1 MGRIWDKQ
9 LYNDF
14 VSTSNAFARPAPSMT
29 PVVLSEKSPV
39 PTLWLDTSVGIK
51 LAKILRGEKL
61 NTIEVERGLRLREL
75 IIDLVKKGKLLCP
88 EAGQQEEYEAD
99 RLDSEVFAEFSRL
112 ARGARMHHRLAIQDA
127 QIYRA
132 MEAFCSGRCEIRLP
146 WRIYFHGNPFR
157 AIEREKE
164 RRLIVSVM
172 DRRDSEMV
180 VRRQAI
186 KQDILRHTEKLR
198 QELVSKGQSFEAQ
211 LPLELK
217 ALGDAMMRML
227 ADFTAKLRTGTPDV
241 WDFMG
246 ISGFL
251 QYSNRWKELGM
262 HPRSLYEFLISSYV
276 TSLPM
281 VKISSQLYAD
291 LVTGNQPI
299 LSGDSMDVELLSMAV
314 PLAQLVLTDKKMENR
329 IKNLGID
336 LEWNTRVFS
345 MSTVDGLFA
354 ELAALR

>member
-1 MGRIWDKQ
+1 
-9 LYNDF
+9 
-14 VSTSNAFARPAPSMT
+14 VSSSNSVAATKPKITLA
-29 PVVLSEKSPV
+29 VVSEKSPI

-51 LAKILRGEKL
+51 LAKIVRGEKL
-61 NTIEVERGLRLREL
+61 DAIEVKRGLELREL
-75 IIDLVKKGKLLCP
+75 IIGLVKNGKLLCP
-88 EAGQQEEYEAD
+88 EGGQQEEYEAE

-112 ARGARMHHRLAIQDA
+112 GRGARMHHRLVIQDA

-132 MEAFCSGRCEIRLP
+132 MEAFCSGSEEIRLP
-146 WRIYFHGNPFR
+146 WNIYFHEDPFR
-157 AIEREKE
+157 AIEREKG

-172 DRRDSEMV
+172 DKRDSEMV

-198 QELVSKGQSFEAQ
+198 LELVSKGRSFEAQ
-211 LPLELK
+211 LESELR
-217 ALGDAMMRML
+217 ALGDAMIRML
-227 ADFTAKLRTGTPDV
+227 TDFTAKLRIGKADV

-251 QYSNRWKELGM
+251 EYSNRWKTLGGQ
-262 HPRSLYEFLISSYV
+262 PRSLYPFLTSDYV

-281 VKISSQLYAD
+281 VKIESQLYAD

-299 LSGDSMDVELLSMAV
+299 LSGDSTDVKLLSMAI
-314 PLAQLVLTDKKMENR
+314 PLAQFVLTDKKMENR
-329 IKNLGID
+329 IKRLGID
-336 LEWNTRVFS
+336 VEWNTKVFS

-354 ELAALR
+354 QLSALR

>member
-1 MGRIWDKQ
+1 
-9 LYNDF
+9 
-14 VSTSNAFARPAPSMT
+14 
-29 PVVLSEKSPV
+29 
-39 PTLWLDTSVGIK
+39 
-51 LAKILRGEKL
+51 
-61 NTIEVERGLRLREL
+61 
-75 IIDLVKKGKLLCP
+75 LVKNGKLLCP
-88 EAGQQEEYEAD
+88 EAGQQEEYEAE

-112 ARGARMHHRLAIQDA
+112 ARGARMHHKVAIQDA

-132 MEAFCSGRCEIRLP
+132 MEAFCSGREEIILP
-146 WRIYFHGNPFR
+146 WRIYFHGDPFR
-157 AIEREKE
+157 AIEREKG

-180 VRRQAI
+180 VRRQAV

-198 QELVSKGQSFEAQ
+198 EELVSKGQSFESQ
-211 LPLELK
+211 LKLELR
-217 ALGDAMMRML
+217 ALGDAMIRMF
-227 ADFTAKLRTGTPDV
+227 ADFAAKLKTGMPDL

-251 QYSNRWKELGM
+251 QYSNRWKELGE
-262 HPRSLYEFLISSYV
+262 HPGSLYEFLTSDYV

-281 VKISSQLYAD
+281 VKISSRLYAD

-299 LSGDSMDVELLSMAV
+299 LSGDSTDVELLSMAI
-314 PLAQLVLTDKKMENR
+314 PLAQFVLTDKKMENR
-329 IKNLGID
+329 IKRLGID
-336 LEWNTRVFS
+336 REWNAKVFS